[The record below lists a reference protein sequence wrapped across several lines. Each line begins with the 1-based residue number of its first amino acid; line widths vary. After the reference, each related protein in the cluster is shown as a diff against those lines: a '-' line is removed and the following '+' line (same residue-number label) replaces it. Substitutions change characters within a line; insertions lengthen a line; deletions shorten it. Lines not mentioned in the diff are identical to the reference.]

1 MKDTALLID
10 CDGLLRR
17 IAEPGLQ
24 IVDCRFELL
33 DPEAGRR
40 QYLRGHIPGA
50 VYADLDVDLAGPIGP
65 GSGRHPLPDPQTMAT
80 TLGRLGIDT
89 GTEVVVYDQGSGA
102 VASRLWWLLRWL
114 GHENVRLLDGGYARW
129 QGLGYAIEEGE
140 VTAPTAEFVGA
151 PRPEL
156 VLETDEILAA
166 LDRCE
171 ALQLIDARD
180 SERFAGAHEPIDPV
194 AGHIP
199 GAINLPLSASLH
211 ADGTWKSPDELEE
224 LWAETLGC
232 GSGAPWSV
240 MCGSGVTACH
250 LAVSGLLA
258 GLPEP
263 RLYVGS
269 WSEWIADPKRP
280 VAVTTT

>member
-1 MKDTALLID
+1 MRRIAVLSPSGRTCTRPSILSDRTGSMKDTALLID

-140 VTAPTAEFVGA
+140 V
-151 PRPEL
+151 
-156 VLETDEILAA
+156 
-166 LDRCE
+166 DRW
-171 ALQLIDARD
+171 
-180 SERFAGAHEPIDPV
+180 FPP
-194 AGHIP
+194 
-199 GAINLPLSASLH
+199 
-211 ADGTWKSPDELEE
+211 
-224 LWAETLGC
+224 
-232 GSGAPWSV
+232 
-240 MCGSGVTACH
+240 
-250 LAVSGLLA
+250 
-258 GLPEP
+258 
-263 RLYVGS
+263 VGS
-269 WSEWIADPKRP
+269 RRYRRFRRARHPKIL
-280 VAVTTT
+280 